1 MTINVARMLA
11 KRLTHAIRFRVL
23 ANATTNYAKC
33 EII

>member
-11 KRLTHAIRFRVL
+11 KRLTHTIRFRVL
-23 ANATTNYAKC
+23 TNAATNYAKC